1 MTQFCARRP
10 REFPGGASNQMYQ
23 CAEEDSE
30 GPSDDDYDDDVNY
43 AGNHDADAD
52 ADAEPEWKQAT
63 DPEDSE
69 DEQVYLASETFMEI
83 DPTEDKKT
91 DEVAH
96 VNKEADTDEAED
108 EEDTEDQNLLKACE
122 SEYAEEQNLLKALCK
137 SVRKSIEQ
145 KNYSANEMKNSAT
158 KWIQTIHEFEEKKGW
173 ISEEEMDTARQL

>member
-1 MTQFCARRP
+1 
-10 REFPGGASNQMYQ
+10 MYQ
-23 CAEEDSE
+23 CTEEDSE
-30 GPSDDDYDDDVNY
+30 GPSDYEDANDDNDDVNY

-52 ADAEPEWKQAT
+52 ADAEPEWEQAA

-69 DEQVYLASETFMEI
+69 DEQVNLASETFMEI

-91 DEVAH
+91 DDVAH
-96 VNKEADTDEAED
+96 SNKEADIDEAED
-108 EEDTEDQNLLKACE
+108 EEDDRHNDSD

-145 KNYSANEMKNSAT
+145 KNYSADEMKNSAT
-158 KWIQTIHEFEEKKGW
+158 KWIQTIHEFEDKKGW

>member
-1 MTQFCARRP
+1 
-10 REFPGGASNQMYQ
+10 MYQ

-30 GPSDDDYDDDVNY
+30 GPSDDDYEYASDDNDDVNY
-43 AGNHDADAD
+43 AGNHDA
-52 ADAEPEWKQAT
+52 EPEWEQAT

-96 VNKEADTDEAED
+96 GNEEADTDEAED
-108 EEDTEDQNLLKACE
+108 EEDTEDQNLKACD

-158 KWIQTIHEFEEKKGW
+158 KWIQTIYEFEEKKGW
-173 ISEEEMDTARQL
+173 ITEEEMDTARQL

>member
-1 MTQFCARRP
+1 
-10 REFPGGASNQMYQ
+10 MYQ

-30 GPSDDDYDDDVNY
+30 GPSDDDYEYASDDNDDVNY
-43 AGNHDADAD
+43 AGNHDA
-52 ADAEPEWKQAT
+52 EPEWEQAT

-96 VNKEADTDEAED
+96 GNKEADTDEAED
-108 EEDTEDQNLLKACE
+108 EEDGRHNDPDSEYAEDQNLLKACD

-145 KNYSANEMKNSAT
+145 KNYSADEMKNSAT

>member
-1 MTQFCARRP
+1 MT
-10 REFPGGASNQMYQ
+10 
-23 CAEEDSE
+23 
-30 GPSDDDYDDDVNY
+30 
-43 AGNHDADAD
+43 
-52 ADAEPEWKQAT
+52 
-63 DPEDSE
+63 
-69 DEQVYLASETFMEI
+69 TFIEI

-96 VNKEADTDEAED
+96 GNKEADTDEAED
-108 EEDTEDQNLLKACE
+108 EEDGRHNDPDSEYAEDQNLLKACD